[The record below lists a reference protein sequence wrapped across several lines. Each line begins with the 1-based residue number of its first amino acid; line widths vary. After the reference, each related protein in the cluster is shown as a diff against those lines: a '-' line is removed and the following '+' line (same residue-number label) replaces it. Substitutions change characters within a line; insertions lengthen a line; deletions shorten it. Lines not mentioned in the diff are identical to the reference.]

1 VTDLR
6 VMTYNV
12 RSLRDDVDA
21 VAAVV
26 RESAPDVLLVQEAP
40 RFLRWRSKRA
50 ALARRCGLVVGTA
63 DRPGGLC
70 VMTALRVEIMSTSFA
85 LLPKTPQR
93 HQRAVVSAVVRLGGI
108 EWRVVSTHLSTDP
121 AERVRHLPAIW
132 SAVADDSAEP
142 LVIGAD
148 VNEDP
153 IGPVFGELAATL
165 QDCFDV
171 AGVGNGLTSPAI
183 SPRRR
188 LDAIF
193 ADRAVTVVS
202 CEAVST
208 PSVETASDHRPVLA
222 VLRPPNGPREDAPE
236 DAREVTSG

>member
-1 VTDLR
+1 VTELR

-12 RSLRDDVDA
+12 RSLRDDVEA

-70 VMTALRVEIMSTSFA
+70 VMTALRVDVVSTSFA
-85 LLPKTPQR
+85 LLPKTPQH
-93 HQRAVVSAVVRLGGI
+93 HQRAVASAVIRLGGTM
-108 EWRVVSTHLSTDP
+108 WRVVSTHLSTDP
-121 AERVRHLPAIW
+121 EERVRHLPAIW
-132 SAVADDSAEP
+132 SALPADSDAP

-148 VNEDP
+148 VNEGP
-153 IGPVFGELAATL
+153 TGPVFGELAGKL
-165 QDCFDV
+165 QDCFAV
-171 AGVGNGLTSPAI
+171 AGEGDGLTSTAVN
-183 SPRRR
+183 PRRR

-193 ADRAVTVVS
+193 ADRSLEVVS

-208 PSVETASDHRPVLA
+208 QGVETASDHRPVLA
-222 VLRPPNGPREDAPE
+222 VLAQSR
-236 DAREVTSG
+236 V